1 MWWRRRE
8 LEEGP
13 SFPVTAPVPA
23 RSAGA
28 LPDPG
33 AQPGAR
39 GGSLT
44 LLLPLCLQK
53 IGFLLL
59 LMEVCTYRTCRRKM
73 PCPPTGVSPSTSTA
87 GRRGRATAPGSP
99 SQVSPWGCQRG
110 RGARPVPGRGRSC
123 AREGPSPARC
133 PLPCSLPRPPTA
145 LPSRTRSNGIATSGP
160 RSEGT
165 SRSGAGGPVGASQGA
180 GSARA
185 VPPSTQLPPSR
196 ARRWQCRASPRAGG
210 DGASGDAM

>member
-1 MWWRRRE
+1 M
-8 LEEGP
+8 EESP
-13 SFPVTAPVPA
+13 SFPATAPVPA
-23 RSAGA
+23 QSAGA

-39 GGSLT
+39 GGLLT

-59 LMEVCTYRTCRRKM
+59 LTEVCTYRTCRRKM

-99 SQVSPWGCQRG
+99 SQVSPRGCQRG
-110 RGARPVPGRGRSC
+110 RGAGPVPGRGRSC
-123 AREGPSPARC
+123 ARKGPSPARC
-133 PLPCSLPRPPTA
+133 SLSCLLPRLPPA
-145 LPSRTRSNGIATSGP
+145 LPSRTGSNGIATSGP
-160 RSEGT
+160 LREGT
-165 SRSGAGGPVGASQGA
+165 SRSGARGPVGASQGA

-185 VPPSTQLPPSR
+185 VLPSTQLPPSR